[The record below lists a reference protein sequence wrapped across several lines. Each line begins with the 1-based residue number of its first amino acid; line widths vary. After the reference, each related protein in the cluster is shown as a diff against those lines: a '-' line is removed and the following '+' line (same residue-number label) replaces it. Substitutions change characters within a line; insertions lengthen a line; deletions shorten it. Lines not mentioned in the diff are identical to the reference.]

1 MNTRA
6 AGAIAEEIA
15 AKYLEKSGY
24 EILERNYVSAGA
36 EIDLIAVDGDTL
48 VFAEVKSSS
57 LPLRAASERVDYA
70 KRARYARAAKAFVA
84 ARKAFGFNVR
94 FDVIE
99 VRCGRV
105 SHIKGAF
112 EAL

>member
-6 AGAIAEEIA
+6 AGAVAEEIA

-36 EIDLIAVDGDTL
+36 EIDLVAVDGDTL

-57 LPLRAASERVDYA
+57 LPFGAAAERVNAA
-70 KRARYARAAKAFVA
+70 KRARYVRAAKAFVA
-84 ARKAFGFNVR
+84 ARKAFGMNVR
-94 FDVIE
+94 FDVMEIKPGG
-99 VRCGRV
+99 VN
-105 SHIKGAF
+105 HIKGAF
-112 EAL
+112 DAV